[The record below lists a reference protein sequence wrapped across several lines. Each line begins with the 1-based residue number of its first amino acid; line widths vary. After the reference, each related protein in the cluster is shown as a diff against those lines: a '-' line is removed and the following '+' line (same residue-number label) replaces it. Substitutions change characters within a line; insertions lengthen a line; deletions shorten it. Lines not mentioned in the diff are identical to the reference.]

1 MSIKKG
7 DVIKVEYTGT
17 LNDGTVFDSTDMA
30 EREPLVFKV
39 GAGQII
45 PGFDESVVGKEIGD
59 EYDITLEPS
68 EAYGERREGLSRKIP
83 REQFPKDGDPEP
95 GKMVALMGPN
105 NQPIPATITAVD
117 DDAITI
123 DLNHPMAGKTL
134 NFNIKILETGCE
146 MDPQG
151 CAAGS
156 CSSCGQDHNH

>member
-1 MSIKKG
+1 MAIKEG

-17 LNDGTVFDSTDMA
+17 LDDGTVFDSTDME

-45 PGFDESVVGKEIGD
+45 PGFDDSVIGKETGD
-59 EYDITLEPS
+59 EYDIRLEPP
-68 EAYGERREGLSRKIP
+68 EAYGERKEGLTRSLP
-83 REQFPKDGDPEP
+83 REQFPKDEKPEP

-105 NQPIPATITAVD
+105 NQPIPATITEVD
-117 DDAITI
+117 DESIKI

-146 MDPQG
+146 LEPH
-151 CAAGS
+151 
-156 CSSCGQDHNH
+156 DHNH